1 MMRITAFGAN
11 TALVH
16 LDNGRSFGR
25 HDFDDLSILAPI
37 RQCCFFRSSTFL
49 RFYEL
54 YQQGLSNLI
63 IDSLHQYE
71 PLPNILIVEHLQAI
85 DRRLK
90 ILFNQLDKCIQRYTV
105 NAVIIDDGIE

>member
-25 HDFDDLSILAPI
+25 HDIDDLSILAPI

-49 RFYEL
+49 RL
-54 YQQGLSNLI
+54 YQLDQRGLSQLI
-63 IDSLHQYE
+63 AESLRQHE
-71 PLPNILIVEHLQAI
+71 PLPNILIVEHLRAI

-90 ILFNQLDKCIQRYTV
+90 LLFNQLDKCIERFTV
-105 NAVIIDDGIE
+105 DAVIIDDGVE